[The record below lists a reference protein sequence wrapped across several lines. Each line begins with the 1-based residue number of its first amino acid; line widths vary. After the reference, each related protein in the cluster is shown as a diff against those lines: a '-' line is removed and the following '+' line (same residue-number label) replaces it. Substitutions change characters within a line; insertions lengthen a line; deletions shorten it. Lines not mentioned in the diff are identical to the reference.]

1 MTTTTSGGTATPGMN
16 AEEALQSTALEPQTL
31 KYLFDALRY
40 PVNGGELAQACKRV
54 QTDAAMLPTER
65 MGRILQAMKRRDA
78 QAALLRWE
86 RMDLRRLPAL
96 VLYEG
101 QWLVAERSDEAPAD
115 DAQESMTLNNGL
127 APALVV
133 PSRSLSGSWVL
144 WLRTHSE
151 ERLSAPEAFRSPAAR
166 LVLGELLVS
175 KRWLLDVLSA
185 TLVVNLL
192 AVASSLFALQVYDRV
207 VPTLAYPTL
216 WALVAGM
223 AIVLTLDWLLKLIR
237 TRVLDGVAREV
248 DLAVSQRVYEHL
260 LELRLDTRPRSVG
273 TLAAQINGLETARSF
288 FSSSIVFALTD
299 LPFALMFIAFIGLIG
314 GAIGWVYLGML
325 PVALG
330 LGWLA
335 QYRLRTLYREEMHR
349 GTERHGLLVDT
360 IQGIETVQASN
371 SGWRFAEHWQAASRS
386 IADFAIKS
394 RLLTSITMNSTATL
408 GQLAYVLAII
418 VGVGLIEAGQLTVGG
433 LIASTILGGRV
444 IAPVAQSVQILAQW
458 QQVREA
464 LEMVNRLLM
473 TATRRREQQALLLT
487 DGAPDRL
494 QIEGLRFSYP
504 QAPVLRL
511 NIASLSFKAGDR
523 VLLLGP
529 VGSGKSTLL
538 KVAAGLYQ
546 PSEGRVRLGTAEMR
560 EIDAQIV
567 AEHVAYLAQDVH
579 LFRGTL
585 RSNLIM
591 GSHVN
596 DSRLLQVIE
605 LLGIDKIS
613 ADNPR
618 GLDMEISEGG
628 AGLSGGQRQLVGLAR
643 VCLNQ
648 PRIWLLDEPTA
659 SLDNEAEA
667 RAIGALQRLVS
678 PQDIVLIATHR
689 PSLLPLANRVVVMRR
704 GEVLIDGPPETVLA
718 SSGGAVKGGQA

>member
-1 MTTTTSGGTATPGMN
+1 MTSAINRGAVMPAMN
-16 AEEALQSTALEPQTL
+16 PDDALQTTAMEPQTL

-40 PVNGGELAQACKRV
+40 PVNSGELAQACKRV

-78 QAALLRWE
+78 QAALLHWE

-101 QWLVAERSDEAPAD
+101 QWLVAERSDESLGD
-115 DAQESMTLNNGL
+115 DADEAITLNNGL
-127 APALVV
+127 APPLVL
-133 PSRSLSGSWVL
+133 PSQALSGSWVL

-151 ERLSAPEAFRSPAAR
+151 GRISAYQAFSSLAAR

-175 KRWLLDVLSA
+175 KRWLLDVLAA

-223 AIVLTLDWLLKLIR
+223 GIVLTLDWLLKLIR
-237 TRVLDGVAREV
+237 TRVLDGVAKEV
-248 DLAVSQRVYEHL
+248 DLAVSQRVYEHM

-299 LPFALMFIAFIGLIG
+299 LPFALMFIVFIGLIG

-325 PVALG
+325 PVALA

-335 QYRLRTLYREEMHR
+335 QYRLRALYREEMHR

-360 IQGIETVQASN
+360 IQGLETMQASN
-371 SGWRFAEHWQAASRS
+371 SGWRFAEQWQSASRS
-386 IADFAIKS
+386 IAGFAIKS

-418 VGVGLIEAGQLTVGG
+418 VGVGLIEAGQLTIGG

-473 TATRRREQQALLLT
+473 TPTRRREQQALLLP
-487 DGAPDRL
+487 DGTPDRL

-511 NIASLSFKAGDR
+511 NIANLSFKAGDR

-546 PSEGRVRLGTAEMR
+546 PSEGRVRLGSAELR
-560 EIDAQIV
+560 ELDPQIV
-567 AEHVAYLAQDVH
+567 AEHVAYLSQDVH

-591 GSHVN
+591 GGHVY

-605 LLGIDKIS
+605 LLGVDKIS

-667 RAIGALQRLVS
+667 RVIGALQRLVS

-704 GEVLIDGPPETVLA
+704 GEVLIDGPPKTVLA
-718 SSGGAVKGGQA
+718 SSGSAAKGGQA